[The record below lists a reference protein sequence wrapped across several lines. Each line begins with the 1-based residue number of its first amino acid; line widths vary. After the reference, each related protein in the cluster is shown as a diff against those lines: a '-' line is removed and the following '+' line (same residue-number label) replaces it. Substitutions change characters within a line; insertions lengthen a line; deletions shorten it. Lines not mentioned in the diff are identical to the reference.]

1 MPSCENDF
9 SERLEIRRATD
20 ARQEDAVLPESFRRP
35 EPERDGSVP
44 RLAEPRPKVRKAEPG
59 QLVLSAQRHVRRD
72 ESALCRIRDAPYR
85 LDVGPD
91 GRRHEEG
98 ELGADRHVGG
108 ARVVR
113 DERANGPRY
122 FGVAGGGS
130 AFQMFAWI
138 RQLPFTCFQ
147 TLMYLPRSVTPAP

>member
-1 MPSCENDF
+1 MRRIASMSDPMGGGTKRVSWERIGT
-9 SERLEIRRATD
+9 SE
-20 ARQEDAVLPESFRRP
+20 
-35 EPERDGSVP
+35 
-44 RLAEPRPKVRKAEPG
+44 
-59 QLVLSAQRHVRRD
+59 
-72 ESALCRIRDAPYR
+72 
-85 LDVGPD
+85 
-91 GRRHEEG
+91 
-98 ELGADRHVGG
+98 G